1 MKKLEFFEPAMC
13 CDTGL
18 CGPSIDPEL
27 LRVSTVIEG
36 VLKSGNDVSRH
47 NLKSDPDAFVANE
60 TVAGILKE
68 LGIDSLPITLVDGKV
83 VATGSYPSNE
93 RISELLDIE
102 LNPTPEPAT
111 EDSSCCCPPPAASDE
126 GTCCCC

>member
-27 LRVSTVIEG
+27 LRVSTIVEE
-36 VLKSGNDVSRH
+36 VSRSGNDVVRH
-47 NLKSDPDAFVANE
+47 NLKSDPDAFVANG

-68 LGIDSLPITLVDGKV
+68 TGVDSLPITLVDGKV

-93 RISELLDIE
+93 RLSALLGIE
-102 LNPTPEPAT
+102 SSTAPEPAAKR
-111 EDSSCCCPPPAASDE
+111 SSCCCSPKASD
-126 GTCCCC
+126 GGSCCC

>member
-27 LRVSTVIEG
+27 LRMSTIVEEVS
-36 VLKSGNDVSRH
+36 KSGNDVVRH
-47 NLKSDPDAFVANE
+47 NLKSDPDAFVANGI
-60 TVAGILKE
+60 VAGILKE
-68 LGIDSLPITLVDGKV
+68 FGVASLPVTLVDGKV

-93 RISELLDIE
+93 RLSELLGIE
-102 LNPTPEPAT
+102 PSTAPEPAAKK
-111 EDSSCCCPPPAASDE
+111 SSCCCSPTASD
-126 GTCCCC
+126 GDTCCC

>member
-27 LRVSTVIEG
+27 LRVSTIVEE
-36 VLKSGNDVSRH
+36 VSRSGNDVVRH
-47 NLKSDPDAFVANE
+47 NLKSDPDAFVANG

-68 LGIDSLPITLVDGKV
+68 TGVDSLPITLVDGKV

-93 RISELLDIE
+93 RLSELLGIE
-102 LNPTPEPAT
+102 SSTAPEPAAKR
-111 EDSSCCCPPPAASDE
+111 SSCCCSPKASD
-126 GTCCCC
+126 GGSCCC

>member
-27 LRVSTVIEG
+27 LRVATVVEE

-47 NLKSDPDAFVANE
+47 NLKSDPDAFVANG

-68 LGIDSLPITLVDGKV
+68 LGVDSLPVTLVDGKV

-93 RISELLDIE
+93 RISELLGIK
-102 LNPTPEPAT
+102 LGSASEPAA
-111 EDSSCCCPPPAASDE
+111 ENSSCCCPPPEASD
-126 GTCCCC
+126 GNSCCC